1 MATLELAAVQSLE
14 LGLEL
19 LDFAFLL
26 PGPAARLVQFLVEL
40 LDDVFVVALGSGDFL
55 ITAPH
60 PVWRQAL
67 QIGAPMAV
75 ATNKL
80 FVQFGEA
87 RHRR

>member
-1 MATLELAAVQSLE
+1 MAPLELTAVQGLE
-14 LGLEL
+14 LGFEL

-26 PGPAARLVQFLVEL
+26 PGQAARLVQFLVEL

-60 PVWRQAL
+60 HVGWQAL
-67 QIGAPMAV
+67 QIGAPLAV
-75 ATNKL
+75 GTNKL

-87 RHRR
+87 RHGR